1 MKMGNMARVSLALM
15 TVFCLAWGTGAEAA
29 DQKFGWVDSQRLLDE
44 TESGKKIKSRVEAFV
59 SSRQTVIDVE
69 AKEIETLK
77 DKLDKQMPLL
87 SDEARREKQLEFQKR
102 YLDYQKKVEELAGEL
117 EKKKLELLV
126 EFNEVVEAAL
136 DKVAAAGGYVMIF
149 DFNSGGALLYG
160 DDSLDL
166 TEKIKAEIDAAQP

>member
-1 MKMGNMARVSLALM
+1 MGNMARLSLALVA
-15 TVFCLAWGTGAEAA
+15 VFCLSLGTVAQAA
-29 DQKFGWVDSQRLLDE
+29 DSKFGWVDSQRLLDE
-44 TESGKKIKSRVEAFV
+44 TNSGKKIKSRVEAFV

-77 DKLDKQMPLL
+77 QKLDQQMPLL
-87 SDEARREKQLEFQKR
+87 SEEARREKQLGFQKQ
-102 YLDYQKKVEELAGEL
+102 YLAYQKKVEELAKEL
-117 EKKKLELLV
+117 EQKKLELLV

-136 DKVAAAGGYVMIF
+136 DKVAKSDGYIMIF